1 MKRSTGILLAVLFVV
16 GIVVTL
22 AYIYLSLYE
31 FRFFRQAIVIWTI
44 VVIAVI
50 GVLTFE
56 IYDSN

>member
-31 FRFFRQAIVIWTI
+31 IRFFRQAIVIWII

>member
-1 MKRSTGILLAVLFVV
+1 MKRSTGILLTVLFVV
-16 GIVVTL
+16 GVVVTL

-31 FRFFRQAIVIWTI
+31 IRFFGQAIVIWTI
-44 VVIAVI
+44 VVIALI